1 MRVTGARRPSAYT
14 RDVRCVVA
22 RSNRRRILQGGLALI
37 GLGLL
42 AGCRDGRLPWQAER
56 VPRIGFLA
64 VGSRE
69 GRGFLVDG
77 FLEGLR
83 EHGYT
88 EGQNILIEYRF
99 SDDRDD
105 RLPAL
110 AAELVGLPVDVILA
124 SGTPASFAARDATTT
139 IPIVMGSV
147 AADPVETGLI
157 ESLARPGGNIT
168 GMTSISATL
177 TAKRLQILKETVP
190 GLARVAVFWNPPNPT
205 YGPVLKELEE
215 AARPLGL
222 ELLRQEVRAPEDFE
236 DAFAAMIQ
244 RRAGALIAPADPLTT
259 NRPKMVADLAL
270 KYHLPMLMERREF
283 VEAGGL
289 MALGANLADLY
300 RRSAVHVDK
309 ILKGAKPGELP
320 MEQPTEFDVAINLK
334 TARTLGLTIP
344 PTVLLQAT
352 EVIQ

>member
-1 MRVTGARRPSAYT
+1 MLT
-14 RDVRCVVA
+14 R
-22 RSNRRRILQGGLALI
+22 SRRRFLHGSLGLA

-42 AGCRDGRLPWQAER
+42 AGCGLPMLRPQPK
-56 VPRIGFLA
+56 VPRLGFLA

-77 FLEGLR
+77 FLDGLR

-88 EGQNILIEYRF
+88 AGRNILIEYRF

-110 AAELVGLPVDVILA
+110 AAELVALPVDLILA

-190 GLARVAVFWNPPNPT
+190 GLTRVAVFWNPPNPT

-215 AARPLGL
+215 AAQPLGL
-222 ELLRQEVRAPEDFE
+222 ELLRQEVRQPHDFE
-236 DAFAAMIQ
+236 GAFSDMIQ
-244 RRAGALIAPADPLTT
+244 RQAGDLIAPADPLTT
-259 NRPKMVADLAL
+259 NRPKVVADLAL
-270 KYHLPMLMERREF
+270 KHRLPMLMERKEF

-289 MALGANLADLY
+289 LALGADLADLY
-300 RRSAVHVDK
+300 RRSAS
-309 ILKGAKPGELP
+309 
-320 MEQPTEFDVAINLK
+320 
-334 TARTLGLTIP
+334 
-344 PTVLLQAT
+344 
-352 EVIQ
+352 